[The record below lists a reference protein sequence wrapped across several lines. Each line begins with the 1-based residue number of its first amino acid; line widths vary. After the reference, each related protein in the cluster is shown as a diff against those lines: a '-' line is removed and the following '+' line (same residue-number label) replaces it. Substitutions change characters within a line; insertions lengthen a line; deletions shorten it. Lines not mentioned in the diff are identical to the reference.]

1 MEQKFNQEQIEHL
14 AAAFLIDYFAYDS
27 RTQTE
32 FKLADK
38 SPGYDG
44 ELRLY
49 NISQGEKREKNKVDC
64 TFHVQIKGTTQEIK
78 NKKRP
83 TFRTNRNDLIFF
95 ENTNKHCLYFNIA
108 VEIVEGKAIKIP
120 YYRF

>member
-78 NKKRP
+78 NKKK
-83 TFRTNRNDLIFF
+83 TNI
-95 ENTNKHCLYFNIA
+95 
-108 VEIVEGKAIKIP
+108 
-120 YYRF
+120 